1 MQTDQE
7 YTDLLSGHTHIDYD
21 SHGVEIYTHDV
32 SNLKDIPDAIDWRSK
47 GVVTSVKN
55 QVSFVKACTTSIYSQ

>member
-7 YTDLLSGHTHIDYD
+7 YTDLLPGHTYIDYD
-21 SHGVEIYTHDV
+21 SHGVETYTHDV
-32 SNLKDIPDAIDWRSK
+32 YKDIPDAIDWRSK

-55 QVSFVKACTTSIYSQ
+55 QVSFVKACTTIVL